1 MQIAFEYAK
10 IMCSRRVEY
19 VVQPQ
24 LFWGKTFDNWS
35 FSVIEKQ
42 GKTEQNKKILV
53 WLMNRYCLEN
63 NEKI

>member
-42 GKTEQNKKILV
+42 GKTEQNKKNISLI
-53 WLMNRYCLEN
+53 
-63 NEKI
+63 NESLLFGE